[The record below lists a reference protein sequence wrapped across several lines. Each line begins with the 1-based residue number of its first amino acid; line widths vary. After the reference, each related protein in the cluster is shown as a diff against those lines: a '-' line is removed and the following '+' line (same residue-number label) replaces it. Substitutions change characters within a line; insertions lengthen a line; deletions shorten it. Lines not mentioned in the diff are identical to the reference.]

1 MARAPFQVL
10 VYPYRQMSDDE
21 YQYALLKRSDAGW
34 WQGIAG
40 GGEDD
45 EMPLDAARREARE
58 EAGITSESHFLKLDT
73 IVWVRV
79 TEFRD
84 IYLWRDDLFVIPQ
97 HCFGVLVSDESI
109 VLSGEHSEYRWLD
122 YDEAD
127 KHTRYDGNK
136 TALWELN
143 QRLKGKGPRG

>member
-1 MARAPFQVL
+1 MARAPFQIL
-10 VYPYRQMSDDE
+10 VYPYRQISNGE
-21 YQYALLKRSDAGW
+21 YRYVLLKRSDVGW

-40 GGEDD
+40 GGEDG
-45 EMPLDAARREARE
+45 EIPLDAARREVRE
-58 EAGITSESHFLKLDT
+58 EAGIASESHFLTLDT

-84 IYLWRDDLFVIPQ
+84 SYLWGEDVYVIPQ
-97 HCFGVLVSDESI
+97 YCFGVLVSDEKI
-109 VLSGEHSEYRWLD
+109 TLSGEHSDYRWLN

-127 KHTRYDGNK
+127 KLTRYDENK

-143 QRLKGKGPRG
+143 QRLKGKGPRV